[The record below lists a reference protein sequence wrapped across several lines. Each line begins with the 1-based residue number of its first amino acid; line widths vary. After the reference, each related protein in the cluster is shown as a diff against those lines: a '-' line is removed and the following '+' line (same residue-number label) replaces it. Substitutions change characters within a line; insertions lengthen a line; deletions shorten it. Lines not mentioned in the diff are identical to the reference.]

1 MSSSSSTTSITL
13 SIPGQERRS
22 KFISFVNSRNLI
34 GYNIYHR
41 HRNQN
46 YTSATITKDYL
57 IQHEHGEKQFK
68 TLSAAAVDVVK
79 KLSNDKKDLQVK
91 RCGWKF
97 WMIQGYELRELL
109 SRPDIKLKDPNS
121 TTTVNAKEKNNC
133 KASESDA
140 NILLQFTN
148 QIGIRG
154 GISVQHILNNNNNNT
169 NNVLIS
175 SSAEEIDDRDE
186 ESFDDDD
193 DDDDDNH
200 FLSPLSS
207 SSLSSNKNNGI
218 HQTNDIQDKRTT
230 MKRHNKKHRKLKTNW
245 KSYANLD
252 RDGLLEAEKQIDNQ
266 LKNKEMELQIAKKK
280 LSYKSNIRN
289 NELSSSSSSSS
300 SSSTNIG
307 NSMFDSVTHE
317 RMFQE
322 KIQKTAIYQCEK
334 GCGFMSDYK
343 TVLKH
348 EETCMHQIR
357 NTKKRSS
364 TSVTSN
370 STSINTSTTTTK
382 TETTKTQ
389 RNINRE
395 RNATYDLLSS
405 NMKTTEKHNLQQL
418 NEPLLQHN
426 TARRN
431 KGSKPS
437 DTHKRKAQ
445 LKAQLNTKNSNTKKN
460 VHDPNRY
467 KCSICINDL
476 PYAGA
481 SGLWYHMRNFH
492 GAYARRYRKRMR
504 DNGPGSHTDKIDQ
517 TKWKRRKSRK

>member
-13 SIPGQERRS
+13 PIPGQERRS

-68 TLSAAAVDVVK
+68 TLSAAAIDVVK
-79 KLSNDKKDLQVK
+79 NLSNDKKDKQVK

-109 SRPDIKLKDPNS
+109 LRPDIKLKDPNS

-186 ESFDDDD
+186 ESFD

-317 RMFQE
+317 RMFQD

-370 STSINTSTTTTK
+370 STSISTSTTTTK

-389 RNINRE
+389 RNISSE

-405 NMKTTEKHNLQQL
+405 NMKTLQQLQQL
-418 NEPLLQHN
+418 NEPL
-426 TARRN
+426 
-431 KGSKPS
+431 
-437 DTHKRKAQ
+437 
-445 LKAQLNTKNSNTKKN
+445 KNSNTKKN

-492 GAYARRYRKRMR
+492 GANSRKYRKKKR

-517 TKWKRRKSRK
+517 TKWKRRKFRK